1 LLGWHSVSVR
11 NESFGQRFAHRATQL
26 FSYLRRFSVNRAIHR
41 ASAHDRNAEKKCCI
55 SSDKFLHKSVIL
67 CSKEDTIVSKTRRM
81 RYNTNHRPG
90 PRKRRPEEPSDAVVR
105 SVAVAVVESFVERAF
120 CPTIVQALKNADHYG
135 SMRPWTVVEKHR
147 GEMKGREKVSF
158 SRKKGNNCRRFRCS
172 PTPREDPRCRHQMSP
187 PPSHRPSPRS
197 VVASFRPAIRG
208 GAVVD
213 AIERA
218 FRPTIFGAFAAHRI
232 RR

>member
-67 CSKEDTIVSKTRRM
+67 CSKEDTIVSKTCRM

-90 PRKRRPEEPSDAVVR
+90 PRKRRPKEPSDAVVR
-105 SVAVAVVESFVERAF
+105 CVGKENIQE
-120 CPTIVQALKNADHYG
+120 VQSGPYG
-135 SMRPWTVVEKHR
+135 LTYN
-147 GEMKGREKVSF
+147 GQA
-158 SRKKGNNCRRFRCS
+158 RKSLR
-172 PTPREDPRCRHQMSP
+172 
-187 PPSHRPSPRS
+187 SHRPASYADAVMMRS
-197 VVASFRPAIRG
+197 
-208 GAVVD
+208 
-213 AIERA
+213 E
-218 FRPTIFGAFAAHRI
+218 
-232 RR
+232 